1 MQPQN
6 KILIRPLNHTHTHI
20 YAYSQPQ
27 THAKCSVFASTRTA
41 ATAAAAAAQST
52 LSLLRRGACVFVCVA
67 GRRVN
72 ALHREVQGWTNQSF
86 AQRVHDH
93 GVRAYKHTIA
103 QIYICIYA
111 YVCVCGT
118 VREWPACIH
127 THIITDACV
136 TTYIPYAPSL
146 YAFIYMYICMYVH
159 IYMYVCVHTPT
170 DIYE

>member
-6 KILIRPLNHTHTHI
+6 KILIRPLSHSHTYTH
-20 YAYSQPQ
+20 AYSQPQ

-41 ATAAAAAAQST
+41 ATAAAAAQST

-103 QIYICIYA
+103 QIY
-111 YVCVCGT
+111 
-118 VREWPACIH
+118 
-127 THIITDACV
+127 
-136 TTYIPYAPSL
+136 L
-146 YAFIYMYICMYVH
+146 
-159 IYMYVCVHTPT
+159 YMYVCVCVWDCAWVACLHTYPYYYRCVCNYLHPIRAFSLC
-170 DIYE
+170 IYLHVHMYVCTYLHVCMCTYPNWYLWII